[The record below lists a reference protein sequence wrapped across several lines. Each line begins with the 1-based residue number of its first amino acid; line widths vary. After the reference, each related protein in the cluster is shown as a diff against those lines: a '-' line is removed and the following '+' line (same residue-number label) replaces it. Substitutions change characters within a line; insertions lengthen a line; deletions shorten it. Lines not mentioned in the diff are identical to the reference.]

1 MKQLLTL
8 LFVAFVFLGCNQK
21 QVVQLKMPNQ
31 NKSVPTKV
39 KEDKTTVVEEFISN
53 DSIIKEEVI
62 DNSNNGSMNTVQPQA
77 DEETIAQQSININ
90 IDETR
95 ANVKLAFVYPSTLVS
110 KYAKSSLSTISG
122 YLSYRQANYN
132 LIVVD
137 SKNESYE
144 NINNAFSKLKEEGVT
159 KVIALFTPNA
169 LNNLNKIVT
178 DDFKVY
184 LPLIE
189 KKDSLENNDN
199 LIFGS
204 ISYDDQLKKLSYYSN
219 GKNST
224 FYQETYLGTKLK
236 NSYDF
241 VIGNSNLRKE
251 ISNDEKNFKNIVNDS
266 RLRNSSL
273 FLNTDLVKSSLI
285 LSQMT
290 VYEINPNTILATQIL
305 FDPMLMVLTQERD
318 RQNLIIANSIGN
330 VDSKLKDEIAT
341 VGGNI
346 TFEWVDYSTLVG
358 TNYLFSNGNS
368 SLIST
373 KIENNQAVY
382 TPRLFKS
389 TDIGFLEI
397 K

>member
-62 DNSNNGSMNTVQPQA
+62 DNGNNGSMNTVQPQA
-77 DEETIAQQSININ
+77 DEETVAQQSININ

-122 YLSYRQANYN
+122 YLSYKQANYN

-318 RQNLIIANSIGN
+318 RQNLIIANSIGD

>member
-1 MKQLLTL
+1 MRQLLIL
-8 LFVAFVFLGCNQK
+8 LFAAFVFLGCNQK

-31 NKSVPTKV
+31 NKSVPAKV
-39 KEDKTTVVEEFISN
+39 KEDKTTVIEEFISN
-53 DSIIKEEVI
+53 DAVIQEEVI
-62 DNSNNGSMNTVQPQA
+62 DNNNNGSMNT
-77 DEETIAQQSININ
+77 IQQDDSSFTLN
-90 IDETR
+90 IDETK

-110 KYAKSSLSTISG
+110 KYAKSSLNTISG
-122 YLSYRQANYN
+122 YLSYKQANYN
-132 LIVVD
+132 LVVVD

-144 NINNAFSKLKEEGVT
+144 NINSAFSKLKEEGVT

-241 VIGNSNLRKE
+241 VVGDSVLRRE
-251 ISNDEKNFKNIVNDS
+251 IRNNETNFKNIVNDS

-273 FLNTDLVKSSLI
+273 FLNTDIVKSSLI

-290 VYEINPNTILATQIL
+290 VYNINPSVVLATQNL
-305 FDPMLMVLTQERD
+305 FDPMLMILTQERD
-318 RQNLIIANSIGN
+318 RTNLVIANSIDDVN
-330 VDSKLKDEIAT
+330 PKLKDEILT
-341 VGGNI
+341 MGGNI
-346 TFEWVDYSTLVG
+346 TFEWVDYSTLIG
-358 TNYLFSNGNS
+358 TNYLFYDGNS
-368 SLIST
+368 DLIPT
-373 KIENNQAVY
+373 KIENNQVVY
-382 TPRLFKS
+382 TPRLFKC

>member
-62 DNSNNGSMNTVQPQA
+62 DNNNNGSMNTVQPQA
-77 DEETIAQQSININ
+77 DEETVAQQSININ

-122 YLSYRQANYN
+122 YLSYKQANYN

-318 RQNLIIANSIGN
+318 RQNLIIANSIGD

>member
-77 DEETIAQQSININ
+77 DEEVVAQQSININ

-122 YLSYRQANYN
+122 YLSYKQANYN

-318 RQNLIIANSIGN
+318 RQNLIIANSIGD

-358 TNYLFSNGNS
+358 INYLFSNGNS

>member
-77 DEETIAQQSININ
+77 DEETVAQQSININ

-122 YLSYRQANYN
+122 YLSYKQANYN

-159 KVIALFTPNA
+159 NVIALFTPNA

-251 ISNDEKNFKNIVNDS
+251 ISNNEKNFKNIVNDS

-290 VYEINPNTILATQIL
+290 VYEINPSTILATQIL

-318 RQNLIIANSIGN
+318 RQNLIIANSIGD

-358 TNYLFSNGNS
+358 INYLFSNGNS

>member
-77 DEETIAQQSININ
+77 DEETVAQQSININ

-122 YLSYRQANYN
+122 YLSYKQANYN

-219 GKNST
+219 GKNRT

-318 RQNLIIANSIGN
+318 RQNLIIANSIGD

>member
-77 DEETIAQQSININ
+77 DEETVTQQSININ

-122 YLSYRQANYN
+122 YLSYKQANYN

-318 RQNLIIANSIGN
+318 RQNLIIANSIGD

>member
-77 DEETIAQQSININ
+77 EETVAQQSININ

-122 YLSYRQANYN
+122 YLSYKQANYN

-305 FDPMLMVLTQERD
+305 FDPMLMILTQERD
-318 RQNLIIANSIGN
+318 RQNLIIANSIGD

>member
-77 DEETIAQQSININ
+77 DEETVAQQSININ

-122 YLSYRQANYN
+122 YLSYKQANYN

-241 VIGNSNLRKE
+241 IIGNSNLRKE

-318 RQNLIIANSIGN
+318 RQNLIIANSIGD

-341 VGGNI
+341 LGGNI